1 MFKAIKEFFLGT
13 PKENVGGPMM
23 TPGYDMAPPQAVKCG
38 CGRSQSGLCEGLHKL
53 TSEEWAVHDSNPNK
67 AQPVVEAKVDAVSV
81 ALDLEPVDLAATPA
95 EPAKKPRK
103 PRAPKVGET
112 AAKTAKAADK
122 KVAKPKAE
130 KAPKKPAAMK
140 AKKAK

>member
-23 TPGYDMAPPQAVKCG
+23 TPGYDIAPPQPVKCG

-53 TSEEWAVHDSNPNK
+53 TPEEWAVHDGNPNK

-81 ALDLEPVDLAATPA
+81 ALDLEPVDLAAAPA

-103 PRAPKVGET
+103 PRAPKAT
-112 AAKTAKAADK
+112 AEKAPKEK
-122 KVAKPKAE
+122 KAAKPKAE

>member
-1 MFKAIKEFFLGT
+1 MFKAIKEFFLGKT
-13 PKENVGGPMM
+13 PEPVVAENPPYKVEEP
-23 TPGYDMAPPQAVKCG
+23 TPVKCG
-38 CGRSQSGLCEGLHKL
+38 CGRSPTGNCVGLHKL
-53 TSEEWAVHDSNPNK
+53 TADEWAVHVDNPNK

-122 KVAKPKAE
+122 KAAKPKAE
-130 KAPKKPAAMK
+130 KAPKKPAVIK